1 MQIVEHI
8 RRVHTRHYFKA
19 QHTTGT
25 LQSLGGKSLVTG
37 PRQARV
43 MNGLDQRMR
52 EQVPRDGIRIL
63 LLPVHAQG
71 QCLDAAAHRI
81 AFSGRQYPSKTV
93 LGEVHAIGQILTGD
107 DHETGVDVGV
117 TGQVLGGGVDYHI
130 RAKGKRLLQVR
141 GHERVVHDGQCAVT
155 MRRRGDG
162 AYVIDLEQRIGQGFK
177 VDGLGRRDAVRAVAL
192 DGGLQRCN
200 VLGID

>member
-1 MQIVEHI
+1 MRQGSSAVIRQRKGDRQSEDVQVVEHI
-8 RRVHTRHYFKA
+8 RRVHARHYFKA
-19 QHTTGT
+19 QHAAGA
-25 LQSLGGKSLVTG
+25 LQSLGGESLVTG

-117 TGQVLGGGVDYHI
+117 TGQVLGAEWITTSAPRENGCCRYGV
-130 RAKGKRLLQVR
+130 
-141 GHERVVHDGQCAVT
+141 T
-155 MRRRGDG
+155 
-162 AYVIDLEQRIGQGFK
+162 
-177 VDGLGRRDAVRAVAL
+177 
-192 DGGLQRCN
+192 N
-200 VLGID
+200 VLSTMDSAP